1 MPIRPIAGIAEI
13 QPSIT
18 YVKTEKDSDTFFDTH
33 IYAMNAQPKSAMN
46 IETGTA
52 KDVSYK
58 TKMIDLYN
66 EIYKTKYR
74 NTTNCSSC
82 LNSVWTS
89 LMHLNKKYE
98 NNK

>member
-1 MPIRPIAGIAEI
+1 MP
-13 QPSIT
+13 
-18 YVKTEKDSDTFFDTH
+18 H
-33 IYAMNAQPKSAMN
+33 

-52 KDVSYK
+52 KDISYK

-89 LMHLNKKYE
+89 LMHLNKNY
-98 NNK
+98 

>member
-1 MPIRPIAGIAEI
+1 MVITKEQLKRLKELMP
-13 QPSIT
+13 
-18 YVKTEKDSDTFFDTH
+18 H
-33 IYAMNAQPKSAMN
+33 

-52 KDVSYK
+52 KDISYK

-66 EIYKTKYR
+66 EIYKSNYK
-74 NTTNCSSC
+74 NTTNCGSC
-82 LNSVWTS
+82 LNSIWKS

>member
-1 MPIRPIAGIAEI
+1 MVITKEQLKRLKELMP
-13 QPSIT
+13 
-18 YVKTEKDSDTFFDTH
+18 H
-33 IYAMNAQPKSAMN
+33 

-52 KDVSYK
+52 KDISYK

-74 NTTNCSSC
+74 NTTNCGSC
-82 LNSVWTS
+82 LNSIWKS

>member
-1 MPIRPIAGIAEI
+1 MVITKEQLKRLKELMP
-13 QPSIT
+13 
-18 YVKTEKDSDTFFDTH
+18 H
-33 IYAMNAQPKSAMN
+33 
-46 IETGTA
+46 IETGIA
-52 KDVSYK
+52 KDISYK

-89 LMHLNKKYE
+89 LITLNKKYD
-98 NNK
+98 